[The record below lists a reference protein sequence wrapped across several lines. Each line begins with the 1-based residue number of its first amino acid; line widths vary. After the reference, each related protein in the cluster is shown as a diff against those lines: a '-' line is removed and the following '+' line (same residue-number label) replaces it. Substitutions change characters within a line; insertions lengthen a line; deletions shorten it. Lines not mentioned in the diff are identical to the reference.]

1 MKNLNV
7 DSDEDQN
14 PEALRRAI
22 ILNPT
27 PCFYDSIMSSLILT
41 CLYLSRYMI
50 EIVCKVCGAHLGHK
64 FDDAKLHN
72 PDVEG
77 DTRYCIN
84 GVALQFLNKTS
95 QKQKA
100 EEQVYQ

>member
-1 MKNLNV
+1 
-7 DSDEDQN
+7 
-14 PEALRRAI
+14 
-22 ILNPT
+22 
-27 PCFYDSIMSSLILT
+27 
-41 CLYLSRYMI
+41 MI

-100 EEQVYQ
+100 EEQVYQWKLSLAINSYYSNVYWETGFLSDELVRNILAE